1 VLLPINFKSH
11 SFFYLLI
18 IFSLI
23 SVRLSAQ
30 QQIIK
35 GKITDVGG
43 NPLNGVTVGIGSTN
57 TKVVST
63 ADGAYLISVALQKGQ
78 YELIF
83 SFVGYKVQKHFFLI
97 SDLSTF
103 VIDAV
108 LQEDQFGL
116 DEVVVTGTSAGT
128 TKKQLGSYIATVKAS
143 DLSKGAAS
151 NAFQALQGKTPG
163 AVITQN
169 NGDPA
174 GGLSVRLRGVSSIN
188 SSSEPLYIVDGVI
201 VSNNTTRVTNTQP
214 FYDGARLNGV
224 MGQSRMVDINPD
236 DIEKIEVLNGAA
248 AAAIYGS
255 RANSGVIQ
263 IFTKRGKSG
272 IPQVKF
278 SSSTIINSLRKRLEF
293 NQAPIKFGGPTDGPG
308 AQTMDILSP
317 GLTNTTAVK
326 RYDYQDLIFQTG
338 MGTDNNASISGG
350 NENTK
355 YYLSA
360 SYFYNQGIIR
370 NTDFQRFNFRTNI
383 DQKVTQWLSL
393 NVGLN
398 YINSNS
404 NEKPDGT
411 SFFSPMNTVNILGNF
426 HDLTKRDA
434 DGNLKT
440 IGNLGRVNPVSVIND
455 FKQINQT
462 SRMITSLGAKLRPFK
477 GLSVDYTMGIDN
489 YAQFG
494 KTLIPPYAYNV
505 NATFFGG
512 GTTTID
518 PTLNGYASTANSNFF
533 GINHDINATYNFKI
547 TSKLESVTQ
556 VGFLQQYEKNEY
568 AMLQGRGL
576 APFVETVTGASTIMP
591 GADSRSELSLDGI
604 FVQQNFKFDNYLF
617 LTGAVR
623 RDGSSVFGP
632 AKRNQVYKKANAS
645 FLISETHYWQK
656 IKVGKWWNLAKIRL
670 AYGESGNLTGIGAYD
685 RFNVYAASSFN
696 NRTSFNSNTIQVN
709 PNLGPERQT
718 EIEFG
723 IDLAF
728 LDNRINFMM
737 NVYDKRVDDML
748 LDRVI
753 SPSTGF
759 SSLLDNIGNL
769 KNTGFEMM
777 LTGTPIQ
784 NKKFTWNVSGIFNR
798 NRNEVLNIGSSLI
811 QFLTNQGASVAL
823 IQGYPVGVFYGTFFA
838 RVPGG
843 SYSTNNIGLPNHNGL
858 VLSPAGIPR
867 QAYGIQTSV
876 LTYEQKDYLPGGPS
890 GQGIPVGS
898 TLRKIIGDPNPD
910 YTTSLINEFSFGKWN
925 IRIQID
931 ATKGN
936 DVWNGD
942 FRTRQGAGSGKIAE
956 LEHNGKIPR
965 GYVSAYSPNALF
977 PTGLYNIEEWRIQD
991 GSNMRLR
998 EFSAS
1003 YSFGKLKNV
1012 FKDLSLSFSGRNLFV
1027 WTQYM
1032 GYDPE
1037 VNAGGQSTLLRGID
1051 FGSVPIP
1058 RTINIGFQAKF

>member
-1 VLLPINFKSH
+1 MYWSLKLKSYCCF
-11 SFFYLLI
+11 SLLI
-18 IFSLI
+18 LFSLVG
-23 SVRLSAQ
+23 VRLSA

-35 GKITDVGG
+35 GKITDLTG
-43 NPLNGVTVGIGSTN
+43 NPIKGVTVSIKSAN
-57 TKVVST
+57 TKVIST
-63 ADGAYLISVALQKGQ
+63 TEGAYTISASLQKGLHELVFSSVGFKMHKQ
-78 YELIF
+78 NFTVSNLAPLDIDVVLYED
-83 SFVGYKVQKHFFLI
+83 V
-97 SDLSTF
+97 
-103 VIDAV
+103 
-108 LQEDQFGL
+108 FGL
-116 DEVVVTGTSAGT
+116 DEVVVTGTAVGT
-128 TKKQLGSYIATVKAS
+128 TKKELGSYVASVKAS

-163 AVITQN
+163 AFITQN
-169 NGDPA
+169 SGDPA

-214 FYDGARLNGV
+214 FYEGARVIGV
-224 MGQSRMVDINPD
+224 VGQSRLVDINPD

-263 IFTKRGKSG
+263 IFTKRGKNG
-272 IPQVKF
+272 APQVRF
-278 SSSTIINSLRKRLEF
+278 SSNVIINSLRKRLEM

-308 AQTMDILSP
+308 SQTMDMLSP
-317 GLTNTTAVK
+317 ALTNTTPVK

-338 MGTDNNASISGG
+338 IGTDNNASISGG
-350 NENTK
+350 TENTK

-360 SYFYNQGIIR
+360 SYFNNEGIIR
-370 NTDFQRFNFRTNI
+370 NTDFKRFNFRTNI
-383 DQKVTQWLSL
+383 DQKISQWLSL
-393 NVGLN
+393 NLGLN
-398 YINSNS
+398 YINSSS

-411 SFFSPMNTVNILGNF
+411 SFFSPMNTVNIIGNF
-426 HDLTKRDA
+426 HDLTKRNA
-434 DGNLKT
+434 DGNLQAV
-440 IGNLGRVNPVSVIND
+440 GNLGRVNPVSVIHD
-455 FKQINQT
+455 FKQLNQT
-462 SRMITSLGAKLRPFK
+462 NRMITSLGAKLKPLK
-477 GLSVDYTMGIDN
+477 GLTVDYTMGIDN

-512 GTTTID
+512 GTTAID
-518 PTLNGYASTANSNFF
+518 PTLNGYASIANSNFF
-533 GINHDINATYNFKI
+533 GINHDVNATYNFKI
-547 TSKLESVTQ
+547 IDKLESVTQ

-568 AMLQGRGL
+568 VLFQGRGL

-591 GADSRSELSLDGI
+591 GADTRSELSLDGI
-604 FVQQNFKFDNYLF
+604 FVQQNFKFNNQFF

-632 AKRNQVYKKANAS
+632 DKRNQVYKKANAS
-645 FLISETHYWQK
+645 FLISESEFWQK
-656 IKVGKWWNLAKIRL
+656 TKISSWWNLAKIRV

-685 RFNVYAASSFN
+685 RFNVYSASSFN
-696 NRTSFNSNTIQVN
+696 NRTAFNSSSIRVN

-718 EIEFG
+718 EIELG
-723 IDLAF
+723 IDMSF

-737 NVYDKRVDDML
+737 NIYDKRVDDML
-748 LDRVI
+748 LDRFI

-759 SSLLDNIGNL
+759 TSLLDNIGNL

-777 LTGTPIQ
+777 LSGTPIQ
-784 NKKFTWNVSGIFNR
+784 NKKFTWNITSIFNR

-811 QFLTNQGASVAL
+811 QFLTNQGASIAI
-823 IQGYPVGVFYGTFFA
+823 IQGQPVGVFYGTFFA

-843 SYSTNNIGLPNHNGL
+843 TYSTNEIGLPNHSGL
-858 VLSPAGIPR
+858 ILSPAGIPR
-867 QAYGIQTSV
+867 TAYGIQTSV
-876 LTYEQKDYLPGGPS
+876 LTYEQKEYLPGGPS

-910 YTTSLINEFSFGKWN
+910 FTASLVNEFSFKKWN
-925 IRIQID
+925 IRVQID

-942 FRTRQGAGSGKIAE
+942 FRTRQGGGNGKIAE

-965 GYVSAYSPNALF
+965 GYVSAYSPNALV

-991 GSNMRLR
+991 GSNLRLR

-1003 YSFGKLKNV
+1003 YSIGKLKNV
-1012 FKDLSLSFSGRNLFV
+1012 FRDLSFSLSGRNLFV
-1027 WTQYM
+1027 WTKYI

-1037 VNAGGQSTLLRGID
+1037 VNAGGQSTLIRGVD

-1058 RTINIGFQAKF
+1058 RTISFGFQAKF

>member
-1 VLLPINFKSH
+1 MYLSFKLKSH
-11 SFFYLLI
+11 CFFSFLI
-18 IFSLI
+18 IFSLL
-23 SVRLSAQ
+23 SVPLCA

-35 GKITDVGG
+35 GKITDAGG
-43 NPLNGVTVGIGSTN
+43 NPLSGVTVGVVNTN
-57 TKVVST
+57 TKALST
-63 ADGAYLISVALQKGQ
+63 EEGIYSISTSLAKGQ
-78 YELIF
+78 FDLVF
-83 SFVGYKVQKHFFLI
+83 SFVGYRTLKQVFWVTN
-97 SDLSTF
+97 LSTI

-128 TKKQLGSYIATVKAS
+128 TKKQLGSYIATIKAS

-151 NAFQALQGKTPG
+151 NTFQALQGKTPG

-169 NGDPA
+169 SGDPA

-214 FYDGARLNGV
+214 FYDGERVIGV
-224 MGQSRMVDINPD
+224 VGQSRMVDINPG
-236 DIEKIEVLNGAA
+236 DIERIEVLNGAA

-263 IFTKRGKSG
+263 IFTKRGKTG
-272 IPQVKF
+272 APQVKF
-278 SSSTIINSLRKRLEF
+278 SSNIIVNSLRKRLEV
-293 NQAPIKFGGPTDGPG
+293 NQAPIKFGGPTDGVG
-308 AQTMDILSP
+308 AQTMDMLSP
-317 GLTNTTAVK
+317 ALINTTPVK

-338 MGTDNNASISGG
+338 IGTDNNASISGG
-350 NENTK
+350 NDNTK

-360 SYFYNQGIIR
+360 AYFNNEGIIR
-370 NTDFQRFNFRTNI
+370 NTDFKRFNFRTNI
-383 DQKVTQWLSL
+383 DQKISKWLSL
-393 NVGLN
+393 NLGLN
-398 YINSNS
+398 YINSSS

-426 HDLTKRDA
+426 HDLNKRDA
-434 DGNLKT
+434 NGNLQT
-440 IGNLGRVNPVSVIND
+440 IGNLGRVNPVSVIED
-455 FKQINQT
+455 FKQVNQT
-462 SRMITSLGAKLRPFK
+462 SRMITSMGVKLKPLR
-477 GLSVDYTMGIDN
+477 GLTVDYTMGVDN

-505 NATFFGG
+505 NASFFGG

-518 PTLNGYASTANSNFF
+518 PTLNGYASSATSNFF
-533 GINHDINATYNFKI
+533 GINHDINANYNFKI
-547 TSKLESVTQ
+547 IDKLESVTQ

-568 AMLQGRGL
+568 GMLQGRGL

-591 GADSRSELSLDGI
+591 GADSRSELSIDGV
-604 FVQQNFKFDNYLF
+604 FVQQNFKFGNQFF

-632 AKRNQVYKKANAS
+632 AKRNQIFKKANAS
-645 FLISETHYWQK
+645 FLISETEYWK
-656 IKVGKWWNLAKIRL
+656 KTKLSRWWNLAKIRL

-696 NRTSFNSNTIQVN
+696 SRTSFNSSSTLVN

-723 IDLAF
+723 IDMAF

-737 NVYDKRVDDML
+737 NIYDKRVDDML
-748 LDRVI
+748 FDRVI

-777 LTGTPIQ
+777 LSGTPIQ
-784 NKKFTWNVSGIFNR
+784 NKKFTWNITGIFNR
-798 NRNEVLNIGSSLI
+798 NRNEILNIGSALI
-811 QFLTNQGASVAL
+811 QFLTFQGASVAL
-823 IQGYPVGVFYGTFFA
+823 IQGQPVGVFYGTFFA

-843 SYSTNNIGLPNHNGL
+843 SYSLNNIGLPNHAGL

-876 LTYEQKDYLPGGPS
+876 TNYEQKDYLPGGPA

-910 YTTSLINEFSFGKWN
+910 YTASLINEFSFLKWN
-925 IRIQID
+925 IRIQLD
-931 ATKGN
+931 VTKGN

-942 FRTRQGAGSGKIAE
+942 FRTRQGGGSGKIAE

-965 GYVSAYSPNALF
+965 GYVSAYSPNALV
-977 PTGLYNIEEWRIQD
+977 PTGLYNIEEWRVQD
-991 GSNMRLR
+991 GSNVRLR

-1003 YSFGKLKNV
+1003 YSFGKIKSV
-1012 FKDLSLSFSGRNLFV
+1012 FRDLSLSISGRNLFV
-1027 WTQYM
+1027 WTKYI

-1037 VNAGGQSTLLRGID
+1037 VNAAGQSTFLRGID

-1058 RTINIGFQAKF
+1058 RTISFGFQAKF